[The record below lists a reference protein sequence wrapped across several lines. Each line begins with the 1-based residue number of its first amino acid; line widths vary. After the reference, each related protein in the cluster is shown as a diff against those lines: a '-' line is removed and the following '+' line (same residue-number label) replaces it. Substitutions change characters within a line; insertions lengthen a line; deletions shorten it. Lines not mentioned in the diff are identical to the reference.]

1 MVFSHL
7 IIVMISYPEVEMR
20 RAVVN
25 QLFFCM
31 ICYLSAVNSGSI
43 KACVHQNVKLC
54 SNRVVAE
61 ESLAFLPP
69 LSSDVFR
76 ELIQGLRKRTVVQRL
91 PQLTEEG
98 ERPELVHR
106 QTTTP
111 LQKLTPSLCECQ
123 RERPFVDVSSPDGL
137 KSSDRVDDAVSHEL
151 SVAPW
156 IPFCHTIVGYPHNAP
171 RLILLSPVLE
181 LPPNLGIPV
190 CMDRAEG
197 RGRILVAVLW

>member
-43 KACVHQNVKLC
+43 KACVHQNFKLC

-61 ESLAFLPP
+61 ESIAYVRP
-69 LSSDVFR
+69 LNSDVFR
-76 ELIQGLRKRTVVQRL
+76 ELIQGLRQRTVVQRL

-98 ERPELVHR
+98 ERPELVR
-106 QTTTP
+106 WQTTTP
-111 LQKLTPSLCECQ
+111 LDKLPSSLCECH
-123 RERPFVDVSSPDGL
+123 RIRLFVEVSSPDSL
-137 KSSDRVDDAVSHEL
+137 KSRDRVDDAVFHEL
-151 SVAPW
+151 PFAPR
-156 IPFCHTIVGYPHNAP
+156 IPFCHTIV
-171 RLILLSPVLE
+171 
-181 LPPNLGIPV
+181 
-190 CMDRAEG
+190 
-197 RGRILVAVLW
+197 